1 MKTESRPLFVM
12 FTQEEKIDLG
22 AKCAKI
28 SEEIDKIESD
38 KKRVNGL
45 REDLSVE
52 LQRYQKGGEHREVK
66 CSVHF
71 NEPRSGRKTIIRQDT
86 GEVLGDEPM
95 TQPEMQ
101 LTMDDEP
108 GFRERGYDSMEISD
122 GADTVI
128 ARIPNA
134 NQA

>member
-1 MKTESRPLFVM
+1 MKTINRSLFVQ
-12 FTQEEKIDLG
+12 FTQDEKIDLG

-52 LQRYQKGGEHREVK
+52 LQRFQKGGEHREVK
-66 CSVHF
+66 CSVHY

-95 TQPEMQ
+95 TEQERQ
-101 LTMDDEP
+101 ITLDDEP
-108 GFRERGYDSMEISD
+108 GFSEDDKTFSDRGMGDVPNL
-122 GADTVI
+122 T
-128 ARIPNA
+128 RIPNA
-134 NQA
+134 NQG